1 MLLSTALVQHEA
13 ATSGCAADPR
23 GTSGLIRPGSRH
35 TRNGHYSR
43 GVGTVTEVSMTL
55 LNMRLFSVSEA
66 GRLLSIPSST
76 LSYWLHG
83 SRRRGRVYDPV
94 LRESLNDD
102 GVLTWGEFIEAGLI
116 KQLRE
121 RKVKLDDIRRFS
133 RAAHLGLGWD
143 HPLARHDVYVGPSQK
158 MVYEAQRIAG
168 LDEQAPLF
176 LPAGADKCGS
186 GQQFLFGETLKDFL
200 EPIAFE
206 GEVPVRYRPR
216 PRHFEVIVD
225 PRVRF
230 GTLHS
235 EGIPTEAL
243 WSLHRGG
250 DTVDAIAESFH
261 LDVRRVEEAIAFEEE
276 LQQYAAA

>member
-1 MLLSTALVQHEA
+1 MSEVSTALL
-13 ATSGCAADPR
+13 D
-23 GTSGLIRPGSRH
+23 
-35 TRNGHYSR
+35 
-43 GVGTVTEVSMTL
+43 
-55 LNMRLFSVSEA
+55 MRLFSVSEA

-83 SRRRGRVYDPV
+83 SRRGGRVYDPV

-133 RAAHLGLGWD
+133 RAVHLGLGWD
-143 HPLARHDVYVGPSQK
+143 YPLARHDIYVGPKQK

-176 LPAGADKCGS
+176 LPAGADKYGS
-186 GQQFLFGETLKDFL
+186 GQQFLLGEALEDFL
-200 EPIAFE
+200 EPITFE
-206 GEVPVRYRPR
+206 GEVPVHYRPR
-216 PRHFEVIVD
+216 RQHSEVIVD

-230 GTLHS
+230 GTPHI

-250 DTVDAIAESFH
+250 DSVDAIAESFH
-261 LDVRRVEEAIAFEEE
+261 LDIRRVQEAIAFEED
-276 LQQYAAA
+276 LQQSAAA